1 MQQGRNAAE
10 SAIIRRIQA
19 VACKPA
25 RNGADFKGIA
35 PQPGGRRPQRGFR
48 PIENCVPSAI

>member
-10 SAIIRRIQA
+10 SAFIRPKQA
-19 VACKPA
+19 MARKPA
-25 RNGADFKGIA
+25 RNG
-35 PQPGGRRPQRGFR
+35 GGLHGNRAAGASKRRHGRFR